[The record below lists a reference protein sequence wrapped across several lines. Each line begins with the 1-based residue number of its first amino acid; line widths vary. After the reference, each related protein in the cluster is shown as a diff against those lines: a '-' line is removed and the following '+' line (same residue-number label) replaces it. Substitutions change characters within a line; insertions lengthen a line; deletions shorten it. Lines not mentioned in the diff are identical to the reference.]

1 MENWREWLAI
11 NAADITA
18 AETLVERDEHGIDYE
33 VRVSLGSLTKGA
45 YEEGEGQVTVWSR
58 RVEFGKTAARSAGGG
73 AFVEAAREQDAIAD
87 AIAKAVWR

>member
-11 NAADITA
+11 NAGDITA
-18 AETLVERDEHGIDYE
+18 VESLIERDEHGIDYE
-33 VRVSLGSLTKGA
+33 VRVSLGSLAKSA
-45 YEEGEGQVTVWSR
+45 YEEGEGQLTVWSR

-73 AFVEAAREQDAIAD
+73 VFVEAAREQDSVAD